1 MTSSTMVWSPIPR
14 AAVWSLFVALMGT
27 TLFAERLTPELLW
40 ALGRLSD
47 PQVSPDGQ
55 RVVYGVSFYD
65 IEKNR
70 GNRDLYSISSR
81 GGAAR
86 RITAFL
92 GNEYNARWRPDGRR
106 VGFLSGQ
113 SGSVQLWEMNPDGS
127 DKTRITAIDGGISNF
142 LYAPSGRHI
151 SFTRNIQLDQ
161 TVTDQHPDLPDAE
174 ARVIDTLM
182 FRHWDSWH
190 DYAYSHLFV
199 APYRDGKTG
208 APRDLME
215 SEHFD
220 TPLSPFGGVEQI
232 NWSPDGRLLAYTCK
246 KLSGTEYAQ
255 STNSDIYLY
264 DVESEETR
272 NVSRANPGY
281 DVEPVFHPDGHRVF
295 WLSMATPGYEADRQR
310 LMEYDLG
317 SGSLRELSAGLDQN
331 VSHLLPAGDQTTLFF
346 ISETRG
352 TAQVY
357 ALDTGS
363 GKVRQIT
370 RGQHDY
376 TSIQRGPNLK
386 SLITSRMSMSSPAE
400 LYRVDSASG
409 EAVGLTFTNRDRL
422 QNIALGKVEE
432 RWVDTTDGKRM
443 LVWVIFPPDFDSKRR
458 YPAILYCQGGPQSTV
473 SQFFSY
479 RWNFQLMAANDYIIV
494 APNRRGLPSFG
505 QAWNDAI
512 AGDWGGQAMR
522 DYLSAIDDIAAETY
536 VDQTRLGAV
545 GASFGGYSVFFLAGH
560 HEERFKAFIS
570 HAGVF
575 NLESMFGATEEIF
588 FVNHDLEG
596 PYWLDPTP
604 ASYAAFSPHRFVQNW
619 DTPILIFHGQKDF
632 RVPVAESMQAF
643 TAAQLRG
650 VPSRFVYFPDESHWI
665 LSPQNGILWQ
675 RLVLDWLDRY
685 LK

>member
-199 APYRDGKTG
+199 ASYRDGKTG

-255 STNSDIYLY
+255 STNSDIYLH

-675 RLVLDWLDRY
+675 RLFFDWLDRY

>member
-70 GNRDLYSISSR
+70 GNRDLYSVSSR

-86 RITAFL
+86 RITAFQ
-92 GNEYNARWRPDGRR
+92 GNEFNARWRPDGRR

-675 RLVLDWLDRY
+675 RLFFDWLDRY

>member
-1 MTSSTMVWSPIPR
+1 MTSSTMVWSRISR

-86 RITAFL
+86 RITAFQ
-92 GNEYNARWRPDGRR
+92 GNEFNARWRPDGRR

-142 LYAPSGRHI
+142 LYAPSGRHV

-246 KLSGTEYAQ
+246 KQSGTEYAQ

-422 QNIALGKVEE
+422 QNIALGKVEK

-675 RLVLDWLDRY
+675 RLFFDWLDRY

>member
-246 KLSGTEYAQ
+246 KLSGTEYSQ

-675 RLVLDWLDRY
+675 RLFFDWLDRY

>member
-1 MTSSTMVWSPIPR
+1 MTSSTMVWSRISR

-86 RITAFL
+86 RITAFQ
-92 GNEYNARWRPDGRR
+92 GNEFNARWRPDGRR

-142 LYAPSGRHI
+142 LYAPSGRHV

-232 NWSPDGRLLAYTCK
+232 NWSPDGKLLAYTCK
-246 KLSGTEYAQ
+246 KQSGTEYAQ

-422 QNIALGKVEE
+422 QNIALGKVEK

-479 RWNFQLMAANDYIIV
+479 RWNFQIMAANDYIIV

-675 RLVLDWLDRY
+675 RLFFDWLDRY